1 MFTDKE
7 LASNLQAEG
16 YRISDALKMQPTDI
30 VEGILAMKRHGDS
43 RVRRVLVLDR
53 MTAREAD
60 VRLTEARED
69 GWVPVRWLRI
79 GPEKPITARLGLA
92 RGIA

>member
-1 MFTDKE
+1 MFTDTQ
-7 LASNLQAEG
+7 LAAQLFDDG
-16 YRISDALKMQPTDI
+16 YRISDALKMQPNDL
-30 VEGILAMKRHGDS
+30 VEGILAMR
-43 RVRRVLVLDR
+43 RRNQFRVLVLDR

-60 VRLTEARED
+60 VRLTEARND
-69 GWVPVRWLRI
+69 GWLPVRWLRI

>member
-1 MFTDKE
+1 MITDKQ
-7 LASNLQAEG
+7 LAQQLGNEG
-16 YRISDALKMQPTDI
+16 YTISDALRLQPDDI
-30 VEGILAMKRHGDS
+30 IELCLAMKRRNEH
-43 RVRRVLVLDR
+43 RVLNLER

-69 GWVPVRWLRI
+69 GWVPRRI
-79 GPEKPITARLGLA
+79 IRQGPEKPITAKLGLA

>member
-7 LASNLQAEG
+7 VAYDLHADG
-16 YRISDALKMQPTDI
+16 YRISDALKLRPSDV
-30 VEGILAMKRHGDS
+30 VEGILAMKRRDQH
-43 RVRRVLVLDR
+43 RVLVLEH

-60 VRLTEARED
+60 VVLTQARSD
-69 GWVPVRWLRI
+69 GWTPVRWIRI

>member
-1 MFTDKE
+1 MITDTQ
-7 LASNLQAEG
+7 LAFNLAVDG
-16 YRISDALKMQPTDI
+16 YRISDALKLQPQDI
-30 VEGILAMKRHGDS
+30 VEGVLAMKRRDQH
-43 RVRRVLVLDR
+43 RVLVLDR

-69 GWVPVRWLRI
+69 GWLPVRWIRI